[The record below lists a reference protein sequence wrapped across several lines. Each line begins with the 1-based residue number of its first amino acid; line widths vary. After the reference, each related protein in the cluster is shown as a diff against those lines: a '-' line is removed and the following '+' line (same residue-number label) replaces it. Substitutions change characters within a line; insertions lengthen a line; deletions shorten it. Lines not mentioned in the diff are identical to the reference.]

1 MSNSLLKSREY
12 LSRSLFLSDLIN
24 FSKPSRAFS
33 TIIDPYSDK
42 KVIQH
47 PYTTGG
53 KKGLTGFSFPV
64 PRKLEDIIKYALLE
78 REPAT
83 KIKEVWNGFHDSR
96 VDSVATSW
104 SKSELE
110 AAMSVS
116 KRNRSFLFPVFK
128 GDGKYFTL
136 FAEWQDKYLIMC
148 FLDDYRRSPGAA
160 EPYFSLAVYDDFVT
174 RKGIALVRGDYSA
187 HLNKLD
193 AAHLLNLV
201 RHFYIQDPKMVETF
215 NKDPSSFNWERFLAE
230 CPRPIQVNEIK
241 DAKKL
246 VKHS

>member
-1 MSNSLLKSREY
+1 MNRPISLICRSANPIFKFESLKH
-12 LSRSLFLSDLIN
+12 
-24 FSKPSRAFS
+24 FS
-33 TIIDPYSDK
+33 TIIDPYSNK
-42 KVIQH
+42 KVVQH

-78 REPAT
+78 REPAA
-83 KIKEVWNGFHDSR
+83 KIKEVWNTFHDSR

-104 SKSELE
+104 SKSELD

-160 EPYFSLAVYDDFVT
+160 EPYFSLAVYDDFVA

-193 AAHLLNLV
+193 AAHLLNMV
-201 RHFYIQDPKMVETF
+201 RKFYIEDPKMVETF

-230 CPRPIQVNEIK
+230 CPRPPKVDEIK
-241 DAKKL
+241 NPQKL